1 MIGKIA
7 DSLIVQINKNG
18 EEVGHKERQRR
29 HIKLKNG
36 YVFFLTD
43 AYFFFLPPDKIFWW
57 FGCSSE
63 WTTEDYQS
71 SDVETLGELWKVYQ
85 AVSIQAEA

>member
-1 MIGKIA
+1 MIGKTA

-29 HIKLKNG
+29 HIKLKKWICI
-36 YVFFLTD
+36 LSHPSHL
-43 AYFFFLPPDKIFWW
+43 FLPPDKIFWW

-71 SDVETLGELWKVYQ
+71 SDVETLRELWKVYQ